1 MDIYRFL
8 DSNDIRAHLQS
19 LRYDFTLPEAAFLVW
34 QCATA
39 ALSEKHAAWR
49 ELIQTMPDCRMEQRR
64 NMCEIQSMHGFLQE
78 YIELEEKLLRDFH
91 RESDAVYFYNILRR
105 DEDFCDGFSESEKY
119 KRAFPTFSDCHAA
132 VEEDICDNGS
142 EDILY
147 IYIKRQLLSEPNCF
161 MTVCLNNRLE
171 IMDISD
177 FRCYP
182 LTARELELIVAFEGM
197 GFAFPTPFRRG
208 DLVCQKHSLK
218 AWHCP
223 QNVCYVLDSIA
234 AWTNREM
241 QENGFWRSRSDTQD
255 MDRLHQMLL
264 KDGDVTDMSLSAYSV
279 EDRQIIF
286 DNVGWYLSLER
297 FDGTL
302 TGEQRALYPLRD
314 LLNGKIRPDMF
325 LDALRVLRADE
336 EAKNTAWIRENLLY
350 DKEDMSYISAE
361 NVGKKACEK
370 EETP

>member
-8 DSNDIRAHLQS
+8 DSKDIRAHLQS

-39 ALSEKHAAWR
+39 ALSEKHDAWR
-49 ELIQTMPDCRMEQRR
+49 EMIRTTPDCRMEPRR
-64 NMCEIQSMHGFLQE
+64 NMYEIQSMHGFLQD

-91 RESDAVYFYNILRR
+91 LESDAVYFYNILRR
-105 DEDFCDGFSESEKY
+105 DEDFPDGFTETEKY
-119 KRAFPTFSDCHAA
+119 ERAFPALSDCLAA
-132 VEEDICDNGS
+132 VEEEICDNGA
-142 EDILY
+142 EDILH
-147 IYIKRQLLSEPNCF
+147 IYMKRQLLSAPNRS

-171 IMDISD
+171 VMDID
-177 FRCYP
+177 AFRCP
-182 LTARELELIVAFEGM
+182 LTKREQELLGAFEGM
-197 GFAFPTPFRRG
+197 WFAFPTPFKRG

-218 AWHCP
+218 AWRFP

-241 QENGFWRSRSDTQD
+241 QESGFLGNRSDTQD
-255 MDRLHQMLL
+255 MDRLHQILL
-264 KDGDVTDMSLSAYSV
+264 KDGDVTDMSFSAYSV
-279 EDRQIIF
+279 EDGKIVF

-314 LLNGKIRPDMF
+314 LLDGKIRPDMF
-325 LDALRVLRADE
+325 LDALRVLLADE
-336 EAKNTAWIRENLLY
+336 EAKHTHWIREALLY
-350 DKEDMSYISAE
+350 NQDMSYVSAE
-361 NVGKKACEK
+361 NAEEEACEK
-370 EETP
+370 EETL

>member
-39 ALSEKHAAWR
+39 ALSEKHDAWR
-49 ELIQTMPDCRMEQRR
+49 ELIQTMPDCRMEPRR

-91 RESDAVYFYNILRR
+91 LESDAVYFYNILRK
-105 DEDFCDGFSESEKY
+105 DEAFCDGFSEPEKY
-119 KRAFPTFSDCHAA
+119 ERAFPTLSDCLAT
-132 VEEDICDNGS
+132 VKEEICDNGA
-142 EDILY
+142 EDILHVCM
-147 IYIKRQLLSEPNCF
+147 KRQLLSEPNRS

-171 IMDISD
+171 VMDIDAFHS
-177 FRCYP
+177 P
-182 LTARELELIVAFEGM
+182 LTEREQELLGAFEGM
-197 GFAFPTPFRRG
+197 WFAFPPPLKRG
-208 DLVCQKHSLK
+208 DLVGQKHSLK
-218 AWHCP
+218 AWRFP
-223 QNVCYVLDSIA
+223 QNACYVLEAIA

-241 QENGFWRSRSDTQD
+241 QESGFLGNRSDMQD
-255 MDRLHQMLL
+255 MDRLHQILL
-264 KDGDVTDMSLSAYSV
+264 KDGDVTDMSFSAYSV
-279 EDRQIIF
+279 EDGQIIF

-336 EAKNTAWIRENLLY
+336 EAKNTAGIRENLLY
-350 DKEDMSYISAE
+350 HKDMSYISSE
-361 NVGKKACEK
+361 NTGKEAGKK

>member
-8 DSNDIRAHLQS
+8 DSKDIRAHLQS
-19 LRYDFTLPEAAFLVW
+19 LQYDFTLPEAAFLIW

-49 ELIQTMPDCRMEQRR
+49 ELIQTMPDCRMEPRR
-64 NMCEIQSMHGFLQE
+64 NMCEIQSMHSFLRD
-78 YIELEEKLLRDFH
+78 YMALEQKLLREFQ
-91 RESDAVYFYNILRR
+91 RETDVVYFYTVLQK
-105 DEDFCDGFSESEKY
+105 DEHFPGGFAETEKY
-119 KRAFPTFSDCHAA
+119 ERVFPSLAGCHVA
-132 VEEDICDNGS
+132 VKEEISGNGAEDIMH
-142 EDILY
+142 IH
-147 IYIKRQLLSEPNCF
+147 IKRQLLSAPNRS
-161 MTVCLNNRLE
+161 MTVCLNNKLE
-171 IMDISD
+171 VMDID
-177 FRCYP
+177 AFRCP
-182 LTARELELIVAFEGM
+182 LTEREQELLGAFEGM
-197 GFAFPTPFRRG
+197 WFAFPTPFRRG

-234 AWTNREM
+234 TWTNREM
-241 QENGFWRSRSDTQD
+241 QENVFWRRRSDTKD
-255 MDRLHQMLL
+255 MDRLHQILL
-264 KDGDVTDMSLSAYSV
+264 KDGDVTDMSFSAYRV
-279 EDRQIIF
+279 EDGQIIF

-325 LDALRVLRADE
+325 LDALRVLRTDE
-336 EAKNTAWIRENLLY
+336 EAEHTAWIRENLLY

-361 NVGKKACEK
+361 NAEEEACEK
-370 EETP
+370 EKTL

>member
-19 LRYDFTLPEAAFLVW
+19 LRYDFTLPEAAFLIW

-49 ELIQTMPDCRMEQRR
+49 ELIQTMPDCRMEPRR

-91 RESDAVYFYNILRR
+91 RESDAVYFYSVSLK
-105 DEDFCDGFSESEKY
+105 DEHFPDGFSESEKY
-119 KRAFPTFSDCHAA
+119 ERAFPTLSDCLAA
-132 VEEDICDNGS
+132 VEGDICDNGA
-142 EDILY
+142 ENILH
-147 IYIKRQLLSEPNCF
+147 IYIKRQLLSAPNRS

-171 IMDISD
+171 VMDID
-177 FRCYP
+177 AFRCP
-182 LTARELELIVAFEGM
+182 LTEREQELLGAFEGM
-197 GFAFPTPFRRG
+197 WFAFPTPFKRG
-208 DLVCQKHSLK
+208 DIVYRKNSLK
-218 AWHCP
+218 EWHCQP
-223 QNVCYVLDSIA
+223 DTCYVLDSISS
-234 AWTNREM
+234 WTTKEM
-241 QENGFWRSRSDTQD
+241 QENKFATDLLYAQD
-255 MDRLHQMLL
+255 IDRLHRNLL
-264 KDGDVTDMSLSAYSV
+264 KNGDVTDMSFSAYSV
-279 EDRQIIF
+279 EDGKIVF

-302 TGEQRALYPLRD
+302 TGAQRALYPLRD

-350 DKEDMSYISAE
+350 HKNMSYISSENAE
-361 NVGKKACEK
+361 EEACEK
-370 EETP
+370 EKTL